1 MEIRRAQRDD
11 ALPIAGLMDELGYRV
26 TDESIRQ
33 KLLAI
38 SDSVDDV
45 VLVAVVDQ
53 RVVGC
58 ISLHAF
64 LMLHV
69 EGRLGRITSFVVTSQ
84 VRSQGVGAA
93 LLEAAH
99 RWFESVGCTK
109 FELTSGD
116 HRTRAHR
123 FYESH
128 GYRRVGQ
135 RLSRDAGHE

>member
-1 MEIRRAQRDD
+1 
-11 ALPIAGLMDELGYRV
+11 MDELGYRV

-38 SDSVDDV
+38 SDSAGDA
-45 VLVAVVDQ
+45 VLAAVLDQ

-84 VRSQGVGAA
+84 VRSQGIGAV
-93 LLEAAH
+93 LLDAAH
-99 RWFESVGCTK
+99 GWFESTGCTT
-109 FELTSGD
+109 FELTSGGQ
-116 HRTRAHR
+116 RMRAHQ

-128 GYRRVGQ
+128 GYRRRRPAPVTRCWPLMTYQ
-135 RLSRDAGHE
+135 TLQEFKSA

>member
-1 MEIRRAQRDD
+1 
-11 ALPIAGLMDELGYRV
+11 MDELGYRV

-99 RWFESVGCTK
+99 GWFESVGCTK

-116 HRTRAHR
+116 QRTRAHQ

-128 GYRRVGQ
+128 GYRRGGQ
-135 RLSRDAGHE
+135 RLSRDADHG

>member
-1 MEIRRAQRDD
+1 LEIRRAHPDD
-11 ALPIAGLMDELGYRV
+11 ALPIAVLMDELGYRM

-33 KLLAI
+33 KLIAI
-38 SDSVDDV
+38 RDSADDA

-84 VRSQGVGAA
+84 VRSRGIGAA
-93 LLEAAH
+93 LLDAAH
-99 RWFESVGCTK
+99 GWFESVGCAT

-116 HRTRAHR
+116 QRVRAHQ

-128 GYRRVGQ
+128 GYRRGGL
-135 RLSRDAGHE
+135 RLSRDAGR

>member
-1 MEIRRAQRDD
+1 MEIRRAQPDD
-11 ALPIAGLMDELGYRV
+11 VAPIIDLMDELGYRV
-26 TDESIRQ
+26 TDELIRH
-33 KLLAI
+33 KLAALR
-38 SDSVDDV
+38 DSVEDA

-64 LMLHV
+64 FMFHV
-69 EGRLGRITSFVVTSQ
+69 EGKIGRITSFVVTSK
-84 VRSQGVGAA
+84 VRSQGIGAA
-93 LLEAAH
+93 LLDAAH

-116 HRTRAHR
+116 QRVRAHQ

-128 GYRRVGQ
+128 GYRRGGQ
-135 RLSRDAGHE
+135 RLTRDAGR

>member
-1 MEIRRAQRDD
+1 
-11 ALPIAGLMDELGYRV
+11 MDELGYRV
-26 TDESIRQ
+26 TDRSIRQ
-33 KLLAI
+33 KLLDI
-38 SDSVDDV
+38 TDSADDA

-69 EGRLGRITSFVVTSQ
+69 EGRLGRITSFVVTAQ
-84 VRSQGVGAA
+84 VRSRGIGAA

-99 RWFESVGCTK
+99 GWFESVGCTK

-116 HRTRAHR
+116 QRTRAHQ

-128 GYRRVGQ
+128 GYHRVGQ